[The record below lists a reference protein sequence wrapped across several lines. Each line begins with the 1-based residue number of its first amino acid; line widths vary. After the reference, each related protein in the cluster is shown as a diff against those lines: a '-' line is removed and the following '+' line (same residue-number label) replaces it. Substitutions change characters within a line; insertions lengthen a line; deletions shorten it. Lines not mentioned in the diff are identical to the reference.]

1 MTYSRGRSL
10 TEVLI
15 AVVCVCFLLG
25 FVAVLCIGNYYRA
38 KKAMERQKQRRLAR
52 LSGQSGAIGVGF
64 DDDEVGATTSP
75 QSIISGSSS
84 THSGDAEQGN
94 PLLGGGGGGAGFGGG
109 VGGNINLGTYRRSR
123 YADETP
129 DLLLQPHPN
138 RPNIQ
143 AV

>member
-15 AVVCVCFLLG
+15 VVVCVCFLLG

-38 KKAMERQKQRRLAR
+38 KMAMERQKQRRLAR
-52 LSGQSGAIGVGF
+52 LSGQSGAIGVTGF
-64 DDDEVGATTSP
+64 DEETNSP

-84 THSGDAEQGN
+84 THSGGEQGN
-94 PLLGGGGGGAGFGGG
+94 PLLGGAGFGASGGGG
-109 VGGNINLGTYRRSR
+109 NISLGTHRRAR

-129 DLLLQPHPN
+129 DLLLHPD
-138 RPNIQ
+138 RPNVQ